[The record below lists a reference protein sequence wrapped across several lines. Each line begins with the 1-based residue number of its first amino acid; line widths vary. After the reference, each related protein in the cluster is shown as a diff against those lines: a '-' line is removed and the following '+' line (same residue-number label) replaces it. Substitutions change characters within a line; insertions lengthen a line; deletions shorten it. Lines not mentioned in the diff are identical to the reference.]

1 MNVRLTKAQK
11 IKILNSRD
19 ISKIMQQIL
28 LRENKISRNQQHFW
42 IVGLDNKNTI
52 LFIELVS
59 LGGTNAVIVKP
70 REIFRMA
77 IYKMALKVVL
87 IHNHPSGKL
96 QPSEMDIDMTDR
108 LLKSGA
114 LLGIEVVDHLIITEE
129 GYLSLADDGILDML
143 AKNGRYE
150 LVEKEKEELR
160 EWKIKTERERA
171 DKEARMAIGKKLK
184 ALGHDKDAIK
194 QITGLRITDIK
205 KL

>member
-1 MNVRLTKAQK
+1 
-11 IKILNSRD
+11 
-19 ISKIMQQIL
+19 
-28 LRENKISRNQQHFW
+28 
-42 IVGLDNKNTI
+42 
-52 LFIELVS
+52 
-59 LGGTNAVIVKP
+59 
-70 REIFRMA
+70 MA

-171 DKEARMAIGKKLK
+171 DKEARMAICKKLK

>member
-28 LRENKISRNQQHFW
+28 LRENKISRNQEHFW

>member
-1 MNVRLTKAQK
+1 
-11 IKILNSRD
+11 
-19 ISKIMQQIL
+19 
-28 LRENKISRNQQHFW
+28 
-42 IVGLDNKNTI
+42 
-52 LFIELVS
+52 
-59 LGGTNAVIVKP
+59 
-70 REIFRMA
+70 MA

-194 QITGLRITDIK
+194 QIIGLRITDIK